1 MKKFSL
7 HIIIFFTILFFIS
20 CAKEEEKEVICT
32 MEWRYIS
39 IDVKGGVL
47 DNFYT
52 IRKYTG
58 DTIRYEKDNIL
69 GNNSYIILSDNYQNK
84 IKNKEEIFIFKGYIT
99 DSLVVNEQYVIKA
112 DECHINYVSGK
123 KEINL

>member
-1 MKKFSL
+1 MKLVS
-7 HIIIFFTILFFIS
+7 FFILIVVSILILIS
-20 CAKEEEKEVICT
+20 CTKDEEVICT
-32 MEWRYIS
+32 MEYRYIS
-39 IDVKGGVL
+39 IDVKGGIL
-47 DNFYT
+47 DDFYT

-58 DTIRYEKDNIL
+58 DTIRNEKDNII

-112 DECHINYVSGK
+112 DECHIDYVSGK

>member
-20 CAKEEEKEVICT
+20 CAKEEEVICT

-84 IKNKEEIFIFKGYIT
+84 IKNREEIFIFKGYIT
-99 DSLVVNEQYVIKA
+99 DSLVVNEQYIIKA

>member
-1 MKKFSL
+1 MKLVS
-7 HIIIFFTILFFIS
+7 FFILMVVSILILIS
-20 CAKEEEKEVICT
+20 CTKDEEVICT
-32 MEWRYIS
+32 MEYRYIS
-39 IDVKGGVL
+39 IDVKGGIL
-47 DNFYT
+47 DDFYT

-58 DTIRYEKDNIL
+58 DTIRNEKDNII

-99 DSLVVNEQYVIKA
+99 DSLVVNEQFIIKA

>member
-1 MKKFSL
+1 MKLVS
-7 HIIIFFTILFFIS
+7 FFILIVVSILILIS
-20 CAKEEEKEVICT
+20 CTKDEEVICT
-32 MEWRYIS
+32 MEYRYIS
-39 IDVKGGVL
+39 IDVKGGIL
-47 DNFYT
+47 DDFYT

-58 DTIRYEKDNIL
+58 DTIRNEKDNII

-99 DSLVVNEQYVIKA
+99 DSLVVNEQFIIKA

>member
-1 MKKFSL
+1 MKLVS
-7 HIIIFFTILFFIS
+7 FFILIVVSILIVSS
-20 CAKEEEKEVICT
+20 CTKEEEVICT

-99 DSLVVNEQYVIKA
+99 DSLVVNEQYIIKA

>member
-7 HIIIFFTILFFIS
+7 HIIIFFTILFIS
-20 CAKEEEKEVICT
+20 CAKEEEEEVICT

-58 DTIRYEKDNIL
+58 DTIRYEKDNII

>member
-1 MKKFSL
+1 MKLVS
-7 HIIIFFTILFFIS
+7 FFILIVVSILILIS
-20 CAKEEEKEVICT
+20 CTKDEEVICT
-32 MEWRYIS
+32 MEYRYIS
-39 IDVKGGVL
+39 IDVKGGIL
-47 DNFYT
+47 DDFYT

-58 DTIRYEKDNIL
+58 DTIRYEKDNII

-99 DSLVVNEQYVIKA
+99 DSLVVNEQFIIKA
-112 DECHINYVSGK
+112 DECHIDYVSGK

>member
-1 MKKFSL
+1 MKLVS
-7 HIIIFFTILFFIS
+7 FFILMVVSILILIS
-20 CAKEEEKEVICT
+20 CTKDEEVICT
-32 MEWRYIS
+32 MEYRYIS
-39 IDVKGGVL
+39 IDVKGGIL
-47 DNFYT
+47 DDFYT

-58 DTIRYEKDNIL
+58 DTIRYEKDNII

>member
-7 HIIIFFTILFFIS
+7 HIIIFFAILFFIS
-20 CAKEEEKEVICT
+20 CAKEEEEVICT

-99 DSLVVNEQYVIKA
+99 DSLVVNEQYIIKA

>member
-1 MKKFSL
+1 MKLVSFFILIVVSIL
-7 HIIIFFTILFFIS
+7 IIIS
-20 CAKEEEKEVICT
+20 CTKDEEVICT
-32 MEWRYIS
+32 MEYRYIS
-39 IDVKGGVL
+39 IDVKGGIL
-47 DNFYT
+47 DDFYT

-58 DTIRYEKDNIL
+58 DTIRYEKDNII

-99 DSLVVNEQYVIKA
+99 DSLVVNEQYIIKA

>member
-20 CAKEEEKEVICT
+20 CAKEEEVICT

-84 IKNKEEIFIFKGYIT
+84 IKNKEDVFIFKGYIT
-99 DSLVVNEQYVIKA
+99 DSLVVNEQYIIKA

>member
-1 MKKFSL
+1 MKLVS
-7 HIIIFFTILFFIS
+7 FFILIVVSILIVSS
-20 CAKEEEKEVICT
+20 CTKEEEVICT

-58 DTIRYEKDNIL
+58 DTIRHEKDNIL

-84 IKNKEEIFIFKGYIT
+84 IKNIEEIFIFKGYIT
-99 DSLVVNEQYVIKA
+99 GSLVVNEQYIIKA

>member
-1 MKKFSL
+1 MVVS
-7 HIIIFFTILFFIS
+7 ILILIS
-20 CAKEEEKEVICT
+20 CTKDEEVIFT
-32 MEWRYIS
+32 EEYRYIS
-39 IDVKGGVL
+39 IDVKGGIL
-47 DNFYT
+47 DDFYT

-58 DTIRYEKDNIL
+58 DTIRNEKDNII

>member
-1 MKKFSL
+1 MKLVSFY
-7 HIIIFFTILFFIS
+7 ILIVVSILILIS
-20 CAKEEEKEVICT
+20 CTKDEEVICT
-32 MEWRYIS
+32 MEYRYIS
-39 IDVKGGVL
+39 IDVKGGIL
-47 DNFYT
+47 DDFYT

-58 DTIRYEKDNIL
+58 DTIRNEKDNII

>member
-1 MKKFSL
+1 MKLVS
-7 HIIIFFTILFFIS
+7 FFILIVVSILILIS
-20 CAKEEEKEVICT
+20 CTKDEEVICT
-32 MEWRYIS
+32 MEYRYIS
-39 IDVKGGVL
+39 IDVKGGIL
-47 DNFYT
+47 DDFYT

-58 DTIRYEKDNIL
+58 DTIRYEKDNII

-112 DECHINYVSGK
+112 DECHIDYVSGK

>member
-20 CAKEEEKEVICT
+20 CAKEEEVICT

>member
-7 HIIIFFTILFFIS
+7 HIIIFFAILFFIS
-20 CAKEEEKEVICT
+20 CAKEEEVICT

-84 IKNKEEIFIFKGYIT
+84 IKNKEDIFIFKGYIT

>member
-1 MKKFSL
+1 MKLVS
-7 HIIIFFTILFFIS
+7 FFILMVVSILILIS
-20 CAKEEEKEVICT
+20 CTKDEEVICT
-32 MEWRYIS
+32 MEYRYIS
-39 IDVKGGVL
+39 IDVKGGIL
-47 DNFYT
+47 DDFYT

-58 DTIRYEKDNIL
+58 DTIRNEKDNII
-69 GNNSYIILSDNYQNK
+69 GSNSYIILSDNYQNK

-123 KEINL
+123 KGINL

>member
-1 MKKFSL
+1 MKLVS
-7 HIIIFFTILFFIS
+7 FFILIVVSILIVIS
-20 CAKEEEKEVICT
+20 CTKDEEVICT
-32 MEWRYIS
+32 MEYRYIS
-39 IDVKGGVL
+39 IDVKGGIL
-47 DNFYT
+47 DDFYT

-58 DTIRYEKDNIL
+58 DTIRNEKDNII

-112 DECHINYVSGK
+112 DECHIDYVSGK

>member
-1 MKKFSL
+1 MKLVS
-7 HIIIFFTILFFIS
+7 FFILIVVSVLILIS
-20 CAKEEEKEVICT
+20 CTKDEEVICT
-32 MEWRYIS
+32 MEYRYIS
-39 IDVKGGVL
+39 IDVKGGIL
-47 DNFYT
+47 DDFYT

-58 DTIRYEKDNIL
+58 DTIRYEKDNII

>member
-1 MKKFSL
+1 MKLVSFFILIVVSIL
-7 HIIIFFTILFFIS
+7 IIIS
-20 CAKEEEKEVICT
+20 CTKDEEVICS
-32 MEWRYIS
+32 MEYRYIS
-39 IDVKGGVL
+39 IDVKGGIL
-47 DNFYT
+47 DDFYT

-58 DTIRYEKDNIL
+58 DTIRNEKDNII

>member
-20 CAKEEEKEVICT
+20 CAKEEEEVICT

-39 IDVKGGVL
+39 IDVKRGVL

-58 DTIRYEKDNIL
+58 DTIRYEKDNII

>member
-1 MKKFSL
+1 MKLVS
-7 HIIIFFTILFFIS
+7 FFILIVVSVLILIS
-20 CAKEEEKEVICT
+20 CTKDEEVICT
-32 MEWRYIS
+32 MEYRYIS
-39 IDVKGGVL
+39 IDVKGGIL
-47 DNFYT
+47 DDFYT

-58 DTIRYEKDNIL
+58 DTIRYEKDNII

-99 DSLVVNEQYVIKA
+99 DSLVVNEQFIIKA
-112 DECHINYVSGK
+112 DECHIDYVSGK

>member
-1 MKKFSL
+1 MKLVS
-7 HIIIFFTILFFIS
+7 FFILIVVSVLILIS
-20 CAKEEEKEVICT
+20 CTKDEEVICT
-32 MEWRYIS
+32 MEYRYIL
-39 IDVKGGVL
+39 IDVKGGIL
-47 DNFYT
+47 DDFYT

-58 DTIRYEKDNIL
+58 DTIRNEKDNII

>member
-1 MKKFSL
+1 MVVS
-7 HIIIFFTILFFIS
+7 ILILIS
-20 CAKEEEKEVICT
+20 CTKDEEVICT
-32 MEWRYIS
+32 MEYRYIS
-39 IDVKGGVL
+39 IDVKGGIL
-47 DNFYT
+47 DDFYT
-52 IRKYTG
+52 IRKYNG

>member
-1 MKKFSL
+1 MKLVS
-7 HIIIFFTILFFIS
+7 FFILMVVSILILIS
-20 CAKEEEKEVICT
+20 CTKDEEVICT
-32 MEWRYIS
+32 MEYRYIS
-39 IDVKGGVL
+39 IDVKGGIL
-47 DNFYT
+47 DDFYT

-58 DTIRYEKDNIL
+58 DTIRNEKDNII
-69 GNNSYIILSDNYQNK
+69 GSNSYIILSDNYQNK

>member
-1 MKKFSL
+1 MVVS
-7 HIIIFFTILFFIS
+7 ILILIS
-20 CAKEEEKEVICT
+20 CTKDEEVICT
-32 MEWRYIS
+32 MEYRYIS
-39 IDVKGGVL
+39 IDVKGGIL
-47 DNFYT
+47 DDFYT

-58 DTIRYEKDNIL
+58 DTIRNEKDNII
-69 GNNSYIILSDNYQNK
+69 GSNSYIILSDNYQNK

-123 KEINL
+123 KGINL

>member
-1 MKKFSL
+1 MKLVSFFILIVVSIL
-7 HIIIFFTILFFIS
+7 IIIS
-20 CAKEEEKEVICT
+20 CTKDEEVICT
-32 MEWRYIS
+32 MEYRYIS
-39 IDVKGGVL
+39 IDVKGGIL
-47 DNFYT
+47 DDFYT

-58 DTIRYEKDNIL
+58 DTIRNEKDNII

-99 DSLVVNEQYVIKA
+99 DSLVVNEQFIIKA

>member
-1 MKKFSL
+1 MKLVS
-7 HIIIFFTILFFIS
+7 FFILIVVSILILIS
-20 CAKEEEKEVICT
+20 CTKDEEVICT
-32 MEWRYIS
+32 MEYRYIS
-39 IDVKGGVL
+39 IDVKGGIL
-47 DNFYT
+47 DDFYT

-58 DTIRYEKDNIL
+58 DTIRYEKDNII

-99 DSLVVNEQYVIKA
+99 DSLVVNEQFIIKA

>member
-1 MKKFSL
+1 MKLVSFY
-7 HIIIFFTILFFIS
+7 ILIVVSILILIS
-20 CAKEEEKEVICT
+20 CTKDEEVICT
-32 MEWRYIS
+32 MEYRYIS
-39 IDVKGGVL
+39 IDVKGGIL
-47 DNFYT
+47 DDFYT

-58 DTIRYEKDNIL
+58 DTIRNEKDNII

-99 DSLVVNEQYVIKA
+99 DSLVVNEQYIIKA

>member
-1 MKKFSL
+1 MKLVS
-7 HIIIFFTILFFIS
+7 FFILMVVSILILIS
-20 CAKEEEKEVICT
+20 CTKDEEVICT
-32 MEWRYIS
+32 MEYRYIS
-39 IDVKGGVL
+39 IDVKGGIL
-47 DNFYT
+47 DDFYT

-58 DTIRYEKDNIL
+58 DTIRNEKDNII
-69 GNNSYIILSDNYQNK
+69 GSNSYIILSDNYQNK

-99 DSLVVNEQYVIKA
+99 DSLVVNEQFIIKA

>member
-20 CAKEEEKEVICT
+20 CAKEEEVICT

-39 IDVKGGVL
+39 IDVKGGIL
-47 DNFYT
+47 DDFYT

-58 DTIRYEKDNIL
+58 DTIRNEKDNII
-69 GNNSYIILSDNYQNK
+69 GSNSYIILSDNYQNK
-84 IKNKEEIFIFKGYIT
+84 IKNKEDIFIFKGYIT

>member
-1 MKKFSL
+1 MKKFAL

-20 CAKEEEKEVICT
+20 CAKEEEVICT

>member
-1 MKKFSL
+1 MKLVS
-7 HIIIFFTILFFIS
+7 FFILIVVSVLILIS
-20 CAKEEEKEVICT
+20 CTKDEEVICT
-32 MEWRYIS
+32 MEYRYIL
-39 IDVKGGVL
+39 IDVKGGIL
-47 DNFYT
+47 DDFYT

-58 DTIRYEKDNIL
+58 DTIRNEKDNII

-99 DSLVVNEQYVIKA
+99 DSLVVNEQFIIKA
-112 DECHINYVSGK
+112 DECHIDYVSGN

>member
-20 CAKEEEKEVICT
+20 CAKEEEVICT

-39 IDVKGGVL
+39 IDVKGCVL
-47 DNFYT
+47 DDFYT

-58 DTIRYEKDNIL
+58 DTIRYEKDNII

>member
-1 MKKFSL
+1 MKLVS
-7 HIIIFFTILFFIS
+7 FFILIVVSVLILIS
-20 CAKEEEKEVICT
+20 CTKDEEVICT
-32 MEWRYIS
+32 MEYRYIS
-39 IDVKGGVL
+39 IDVKGGIL
-47 DNFYT
+47 DDFYT

-58 DTIRYEKDNIL
+58 DTIRYEKDNII

-84 IKNKEEIFIFKGYIT
+84 IKNREEIFIFKGYIT

>member
-1 MKKFSL
+1 MKLVS
-7 HIIIFFTILFFIS
+7 FFILIVVSILILIS
-20 CAKEEEKEVICT
+20 CTKDEEVICT
-32 MEWRYIS
+32 MEYRYIS
-39 IDVKGGVL
+39 IDVKGGIL
-47 DNFYT
+47 DDFYT

-58 DTIRYEKDNIL
+58 DTIRYEKDNII